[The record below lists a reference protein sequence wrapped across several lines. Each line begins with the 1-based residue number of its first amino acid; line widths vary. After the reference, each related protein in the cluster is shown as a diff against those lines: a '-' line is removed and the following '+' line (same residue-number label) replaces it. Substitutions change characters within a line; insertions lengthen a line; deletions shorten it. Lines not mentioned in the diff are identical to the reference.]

1 LEAKG
6 YSVREAGSGQ
16 DAIAKVR
23 ESRPDLI
30 TLDIVMEGISG
41 YDVAAIL
48 KSDPATLD
56 IPIIIVSVLD
66 DKNKGRHLGIDS
78 YVTKPLDMAILLRE
92 VDILLSSKASTGK
105 KILVVEDNFG
115 SIDLLMEMLQNQ
127 GFLPSK
133 ISPQDDL
140 RASAIASQPDVIIA
154 STKLAEQVQSLRA
167 EQNMEHIR
175 FLLIADQ

>member
-1 LEAKG
+1 
-6 YSVREAGSGQ
+6 VREARNGQ
-16 DAIAKVR
+16 EAIAKVR

-66 DKNKGRHLGIDS
+66 DKNKGRHLGLDS
-78 YVTKPLDMAILLRE
+78 YVTKPLDMVLLMRE
-92 VDILLSSKASTGK
+92 VEILLSSKAATGK
-105 KILVVEDNFG
+105 KILVVDDNFG

-140 RASAIASQPDVIIA
+140 HANAIAAQPDVIIA
-154 STKLAEQVQSLRA
+154 STKLAAQVQSLRA

-175 FLLIADQ
+175 FLLIAD

>member
-1 LEAKG
+1 M
-6 YSVREAGSGQ
+6 
-16 DAIAKVR
+16 D
-23 ESRPDLI
+23 
-30 TLDIVMEGISG
+30 GISG

-66 DKNKGRHLGIDS
+66 DKAKGRHLGIDS
-78 YVTKPLDMAILLRE
+78 YVTKPLDMVLLLRE

-105 KILVVEDNFG
+105 KILVVDDNFV

-133 ISPQDDL
+133 ISNQDDL
-140 RASAIASQPDVIIA
+140 RTTVIASQPDVIIA
-154 STKLAEQVQSLRA
+154 STKLADQVQSLRA
-167 EQNMEHIR
+167 EQGMEHIR

>member
-1 LEAKG
+1 
-6 YSVREAGSGQ
+6 
-16 DAIAKVR
+16 
-23 ESRPDLI
+23 
-30 TLDIVMEGISG
+30 
-41 YDVAAIL
+41 
-48 KSDPATLD
+48 
-56 IPIIIVSVLD
+56 
-66 DKNKGRHLGIDS
+66 
-78 YVTKPLDMAILLRE
+78 MAILLRE

-115 SIDLLMEMLQNQ
+115 SIDLLMDMLQNQ